1 MAWYVHLRSQLVH
14 STARTHPLGVVRRIP
29 GRRYMQQLQFYKPAQ
44 LGHMIPPAPTDLMVF
59 DQRETDGDAPVA
71 IPSQVAKVL
80 GEV

>member
-1 MAWYVHLRSQLVH
+1 MAWYVHLRGPRVH

-29 GRRYMQQLQFYKPAQ
+29 GRRYMQQSQLYNQVQ
-44 LGHMIPPAPTDLMVF
+44 LGHMIPPAPADLMVF